1 MNAGGFGTL
10 AAALAWREGHVIQS
24 LAQFFWKL
32 WRLSLFMTAA
42 VRGLWLHR
50 KLPRNATRLQCAEWL
65 HQACPGGLRAL
76 HVQVEV
82 EGRLPNS
89 GLIVS
94 NHLSY
99 LDILAYST
107 ALPCVFVSKA
117 EVEEWPIFGRY
128 ARWSGSVFVRRHDR
142 GDAARANVSVD
153 ETLKDGVPVIL
164 FPEGTTTDGQ
174 RVLRFHS
181 TMLQPAVDTAA
192 PITPCAIRYELE
204 DGDEGREVCWW
215 GDMKLLPHVWNLLG
229 KKSVRA
235 RIVFGEPLTA
245 TGDRKE
251 LSAVLHEEVLKLH
264 EKLRLRPDLGPT
276 NMELGRAV
284 DAIGSIH
291 PGQHSS

>member
-1 MNAGGFGTL
+1 MDAGGFCTL

-24 LAQFFWKL
+24 LVQFFRKL
-32 WRLSLFMTAA
+32 WRLSLFLTAA

-50 KLPRNATRLQCAEWL
+50 KLPRNASRLQCAEWL

-76 HVQVEV
+76 HVHVEV
-82 EGRLPNS
+82 EGRLPTS

-94 NHLSY
+94 NHVSY

-117 EVEEWPIFGRY
+117 EVEDWPIFGRY

-142 GDAARANVSVD
+142 GDAARANVSVG
-153 ETLKDGVPVIL
+153 ETLKDSVPVVL

-181 TMLQPAVDTAA
+181 TMLQPAIDTAA
-192 PITPCAIRYELE
+192 PITLCAIRYELE
-204 DGDEGREVCWW
+204 DGDAGREVCWW

-235 RIVFGEPLTA
+235 RIVFGEPITA

-251 LSAVLHEEVLKLH
+251 LSAVLQEEVTRLH
-264 EKLRLRPDLGPT
+264 RGLYGGGDIEPAK
-276 NMELGRAV
+276 V
-284 DAIGSIH
+284 
-291 PGQHSS
+291 GQSTAADVI